1 MKKTN
6 TFTNIAM
13 FVLFAA
19 MLVYLGVYL
28 FRSTQQSY
36 ATAPAVLVTVS
47 ESGQASGIVVREEQ
61 VIASDK
67 EFLSLS
73 VDDGKEV
80 ARGGEIAI
88 GVDSKAALD
97 SASRARELKKEIAY
111 VSSLLARA
119 GSASGA
125 SDRDSDVRSAILQ
138 LNAAVSAGSTSELD
152 DLCMDLSSLLFGSA
166 TGTVSQG
173 DLDALNAELHQL
185 ENAGA
190 GRGSITAPAAGLFT
204 STTDGYESLT
214 PDMLENLTPDGVN
227 ALERTTAATPADAI
241 GKLVTAKKWYFASVM
256 NKADADRLNLNG
268 SASLDFPQHYN
279 GTVSATVLSKSEPDS
294 SGKVAVVFACNAALA
309 DTLADTLAMRK
320 TTADV
325 VYSEHTGLRV
335 PLKAVHMDDDGQS
348 YVYVVTAAQLE
359 KKPIEIIYQTDD
371 YCLVAQST
379 ESNALRAG
387 NEIVVT
393 GKGLSNG
400 QVVK

>member
-80 ARGGEIAI
+80 ASGGEIAI

-111 VSSLLARA
+111 VSSLLSRA

-214 PDMLENLTPDGVN
+214 PDMLENLTPDGVD
-227 ALERTTAATPADAI
+227 ALERTTPATPANAI

-268 SASLDFPQHYN
+268 SATLDFPQHYT
-279 GTVSATVLSKSEPDS
+279 GTVSAAARSPSCSRATRRFPTRWPCARRRPTSSTASTPACASRSRPCIWTMTGRRSSTSSRRRSWRKNRSRSSIRPTTTVS
-294 SGKVAVVFACNAALA
+294 SPRARRATPCAPATRSSSPARACP
-309 DTLADTLAMRK
+309 
-320 TTADV
+320 
-325 VYSEHTGLRV
+325 TGR
-335 PLKAVHMDDDGQS
+335 S
-348 YVYVVTAAQLE
+348 
-359 KKPIEIIYQTDD
+359 
-371 YCLVAQST
+371 
-379 ESNALRAG
+379 
-387 NEIVVT
+387 
-393 GKGLSNG
+393 
-400 QVVK
+400 